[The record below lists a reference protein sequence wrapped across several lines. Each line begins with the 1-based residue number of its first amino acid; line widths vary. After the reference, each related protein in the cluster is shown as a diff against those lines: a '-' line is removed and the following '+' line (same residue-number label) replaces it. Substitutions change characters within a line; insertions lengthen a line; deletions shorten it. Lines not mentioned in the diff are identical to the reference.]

1 MQGGRRDAPEGCLL
15 RCGEG
20 RQALPG
26 SQSSAHRLLSS
37 AHSNGKA
44 STTDTQVAA
53 VLRAARTIVVL
64 GAHEQPSKPAF
75 YVPDYL
81 HGQGYR
87 IVPVNPQL
95 AGKELWG
102 ERVRATLA
110 EVGDEVGVVDI
121 VDVFRRPEVLPTHLG
136 DLLAMSPR
144 PKLVWLQLGIRNDT
158 FARAVEA
165 AGIDV
170 IQAGARSR
178 ITGGSG
184 SGLFRRPRLDGMAWV

>member
-1 MQGGRRDAPEGCLL
+1 MAEL
-15 RCGEG
+15 
-20 RQALPG
+20 
-26 SQSSAHRLLSS
+26 
-37 AHSNGKA
+37 
-44 STTDTQVAA
+44 TTDSQVAT

-110 EVGDEVGVVDI
+110 EVQEGVDV
-121 VDVFRRPEVLPTHLG
+121 VDVFRRPEVLPTHLE

-144 PKLVWLQLGIRNDT
+144 PKLVWLQLGIRNDA

-165 AGIDV
+165 AGMDV
-170 IQAGARSR
+170 VQDRCTLADHRRLGIGAVQSKK
-178 ITGGSG
+178 
-184 SGLFRRPRLDGMAWV
+184 A